1 MKSYVGYEGN
11 IIDFDIEYRNRRTM
25 AIHIRPPGT
34 VLVYAPID
42 SDEEKIR
49 ERVRS
54 KGRWILKKMSE
65 VSRLDPYEYKKDFAD
80 GELFLFLG
88 KNHTL
93 KIVKNGRKIPKVF
106 FKDGIFYLETG
117 EYEIERLRQA
127 MEKWYRKKAGSIVV
141 DRVEVYAKK
150 IGRSPRSAKAK
161 EQKRRWGS
169 CTSKGDLYFNWR
181 LAMAPPGIIDYVVV
195 HELCHLIHSD
205 HSRKF
210 WEEVGSILSD
220 YKKRKKWLK
229 ENGSR
234 LDI

>member
-195 HELCHLIHSD
+195 HELCHLIRAD
-205 HSRKF
+205 HSRRF